1 MSSSNKSITFHLI
14 TLIPD
19 FAIGFVSPE
28 KEKHN
33 TLEKSDGRKVDTC
46 IGSAYEESKFV
57 NLILRGKGVIKTLID
72 N

>member
-19 FAIGFVSPE
+19 FAIGFVSSE

-46 IGSAYEESKFV
+46 IGSAYEEAKFV
-57 NLILRGKGVIKTLID
+57 NLMKRSY
-72 N
+72 